1 MRVGVKRMGISDNY
15 CPGYGDREWMRSF
28 YGLDTGSIV
37 SEILNW
43 HPHAGCKAKKE
54 PPAPK
59 DSCFKLA
66 LDDFSRIFAASG
78 KDMPGECVKFAAH
91 ADFGYSVPLQ
101 EAQEKIILDILKTI
115 DSNSLSV
122 AGPHRKD
129 AWEKGWSQNLRN
141 FTQSNFDLSELV
153 PKFVKPKGMIRLEG
167 RYILPDSQDFETAFV
182 TMLRFYLFRK
192 YFSEVNSVYEFGCGT
207 GLNLVALA
215 RMFPDKRLFGLDW
228 SRVSCEII
236 DRIAQ
241 TKKMNLSGALFDMFE
256 PDYKLKLAPGS
267 AVFTIGAMEQLGK
280 NFAPFLSF
288 LLKKKPSICINI
300 ETLYE
305 LYSPDSLFDYAA
317 AKYIEKRGYLQGYL
331 SRLRQLE
338 QEKKVQII
346 KVQRTF
352 GNLYHDG
359 YSFVIWRPRG

>member
-1 MRVGVKRMGISDNY
+1 
-15 CPGYGDREWMRSF
+15 
-28 YGLDTGSIV
+28 
-37 SEILNW
+37 
-43 HPHAGCKAKKE
+43 
-54 PPAPK
+54 
-59 DSCFKLA
+59 
-66 LDDFSRIFAASG
+66 
-78 KDMPGECVKFAAH
+78 
-91 ADFGYSVPLQ
+91 
-101 EAQEKIILDILKTI
+101 
-115 DSNSLSV
+115 
-122 AGPHRKD
+122 
-129 AWEKGWSQNLRN
+129 
-141 FTQSNFDLSELV
+141 
-153 PKFVKPKGMIRLEG
+153 MIRLEG

-236 DRIAQ
+236 DKIAQ
-241 TKKMNLSGALFDMFE
+241 TKKMNLNGVLFDMFE